1 MRKNKI
7 KGEASIKIVAHILLF
22 LLGTSCLISI
32 LFVIGASFQTQGE
45 IVRRGYALI
54 PEKPSLEAYIMV
66 FRNPY
71 QLLKAYYN
79 TIITTVIGTI
89 AGVMVSASAGYVL
102 SRKNYKYR
110 RIFSFYVFF
119 TMMFNGGL
127 VPMYIMMTKWFGLK
141 NNYLALILPLIVN
154 GWYIMLMKGYF
165 AGIPD
170 AVIESA
176 RIDGASEIYTFIKI
190 VIPMSTPVI
199 ASISLFYVL
208 GYWNDWY
215 QSLLYT
221 TDAEYYKLQYLLMNM
236 LKSAEFLNSDAA
248 REMQLDK
255 IAEIPT
261 QNVKM
266 AMCVLAAGPI
276 LVVFPFFQRYF
287 VKGIAVG
294 SVKG

>member
-1 MRKNKI
+1 MKKNKI
-7 KGEASIKIVAHILLF
+7 KGEGTIKVVAHAVLLILSLSCLLSILL
-22 LLGTSCLISI
+22 
-32 LFVIGASFQTQGE
+32 VIGASFQSQREITMQG
-45 IVRRGYALI
+45 YSLI
-54 PEKPSLEAYIMV
+54 PRKPSLEAYITV

-71 QLLKAYYN
+71 QLLKSYYN
-79 TIITTVIGTI
+79 TFITTLIGTI
-89 AGVMVSASAGYVL
+89 VGVMISASAGYVM
-102 SRKNYKYR
+102 SRKTYKYR
-110 RIFSFYVFF
+110 NIFAFYVFF

-141 NNYLALILPLIVN
+141 NTYLALILPLLVN

-176 RIDGASEIYTFIKI
+176 RIDGAGEVYTFYKI

-199 ASISLFYVL
+199 ASIALFYVL

-221 TDAEYYKLQYLLMNM
+221 TDSEYYKLQYLLMNM
-236 LKSAEFLNSDAA
+236 LKSAEFLNSEAA
-248 REMQLDK
+248 RDLNLTEL
-255 IAEIPT
+255 AEIPT
-261 QNVKM
+261 MNVKM

-276 LVVFPFFQRYF
+276 LVVFPFFQKYF